1 MVIEAWIAEVD
12 VDIAVE
18 ASRDVLSKADE
29 RPLSATFIDE
39 VNDSWAEETADDM
52 PDWPVDRLA
61 REDAM
66 DPKFIVFNVGVEVSS
81 VLSNEEGIA
90 SKANFW
96 L

>member
-29 RPLSATFIDE
+29 RSLSATFIDE
-39 VNDSWAEETADDM
+39 VNDSWAVEIADVM
-52 PDWPVDRLA
+52 PDWPADRLA
-61 REDAM
+61 MEDAM
-66 DPKFIVFNVGVEVSS
+66 DPKFILFSVGVEVSS
-81 VLSNEEGIA
+81 ALSNEEGIA
-90 SKANFW
+90 SKANCW